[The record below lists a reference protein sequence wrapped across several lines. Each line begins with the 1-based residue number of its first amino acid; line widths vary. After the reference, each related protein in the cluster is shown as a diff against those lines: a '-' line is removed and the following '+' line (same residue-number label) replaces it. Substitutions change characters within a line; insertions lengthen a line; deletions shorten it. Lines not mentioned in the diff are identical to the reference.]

1 MNLFRESIS
10 FGLFNP
16 YEWNSLQKKIDSSDS
31 SASKISLG
39 GNNLAQPNFQ
49 YEKRQKDLIKK
60 KKQEEKRQRKL
71 DKNKTEPEENPDQSV
86 DAENTEGAE
95 KT

>member
-1 MNLFRESIS
+1 MNRI
-10 FGLFNP
+10 P
-16 YEWNSLQKKIDSSDS
+16 AKKIDSSDS
-31 SASKISLG
+31 STSKISLG

-71 DKNKTEPEENPDQSV
+71 DKNKTEPGENPDQPV
-86 DAENTEGAE
+86 DAGDTEGAE

>member
-1 MNLFRESIS
+1 M
-10 FGLFNP
+10 
-16 YEWNSLQKKIDSSDS
+16 
-31 SASKISLG
+31 
-39 GNNLAQPNFQ
+39 AQPNFQ

-86 DAENTEGAE
+86 DAGNTEGAE